1 MVLFG
6 QHSIMSLP
14 SEMMALFLFLLQV
27 VMAERAGLIVAKQVA
42 TVLMVVVVETL
53 EMKNNAG
60 LLDLTSAL

>member
-1 MVLFG
+1 
-6 QHSIMSLP
+6 
-14 SEMMALFLFLLQV
+14 MMALFLFLLQV
-27 VMAERAGLIVAKQVA
+27 VMAERAGLIVLKQVA

>member
-1 MVLFG
+1 MMVLFG
-6 QHSIMSLP
+6 QYSLP
-14 SEMMALFLFLLQV
+14 SEMMILFLFLLQV
-27 VMAERAGLIVAKQVA
+27 VMADRPGLTVAKQVA